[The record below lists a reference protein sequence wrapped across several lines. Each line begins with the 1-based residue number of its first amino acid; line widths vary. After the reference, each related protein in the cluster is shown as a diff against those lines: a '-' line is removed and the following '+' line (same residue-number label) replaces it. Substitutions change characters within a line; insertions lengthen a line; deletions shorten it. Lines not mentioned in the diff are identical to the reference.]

1 MIDTEVLDYGLGEAD
16 DDDFDETVEVDD
28 AQLPDHRYMDRE
40 LSWLAF
46 NQRVLELAE
55 DPSLP
60 VLERANF
67 LAIFASN
74 LDEFFMVRVAGLKRR
89 IVTGLA
95 VPTNVGRAPQDV
107 LADISEGAHTLQL
120 RHAQAWAD
128 LVQPALADAGI
139 EVTRWDE
146 LGEDDRKNLYDYF
159 QAQVFPVLMPLA
171 VDPAHPFPYISGL
184 SLNLAIRIRNAKT
197 GRQEF
202 ARLKVP
208 PMLPRFVEVPRS
220 DASAAS
226 GRARY
231 LPLEQLIANH
241 LGDLFPG
248 MEILEHHTFRLTRN
262 EDVVIEEDETEN
274 LIQALEAELLRR
286 RFGPPIR
293 LEVTEEMDDV
303 TLDLLINELEVT
315 EQEVYRLP
323 GPLDLRGL
331 FDLSRID
338 RPELHYPAHVPVT
351 AAAFQPAEQNGRADL
366 FAAIRKADVLVH
378 HPYESFT
385 TSVVAFLEQAARDP
399 HVLAIKQTLY
409 RTSGDSPIVQALI
422 DAAERGKQVL
432 ALVEVKARF
441 DEAANIVWA
450 RKLEKAGVHVVY
462 GLVGLKTHC
471 KLLHVIREEDGMLR
485 SYSHIGT
492 GNYNPK
498 TSRLYEDFGL
508 FTADEQVGRDL
519 TRLFNE
525 LSGYAIEKK
534 FKRLLVAP
542 LHLRKGLL
550 RLIDKERRN
559 AQDGKPAH
567 IRIKVNSMVDEQII
581 DALYRASAAGVRVD
595 VWVRGICSLKVG
607 LDGVGDNITVRS
619 ILGRY
624 LEHSRIFAFANDGDP
639 QVYIGSAD
647 MMHRNLDRRV
657 EALVRVVAP
666 AHVKEL
672 VDLFDVAMSDETSS
686 WHLEPTGDWVRHH
699 VSESGTPLVDLQ
711 ERTMTQIQR
720 RRRARAVR

>member
-1 MIDTEVLDYGLGEAD
+1 MIHTEALDSGLGDAD
-16 DDDFDETVEVDD
+16 DDDFDQAVETYDS
-28 AQLPDHRYMDRE
+28 QLPENRYQDRE
-40 LSWLAF
+40 ISWLAF
-46 NQRVLELAE
+46 NRRVLELAE
-55 DPSLP
+55 DPSVP
-60 VLERANF
+60 ALERANF

-95 VPTNVGRAPQDV
+95 VPTNVGRAPLDV
-107 LADISEGAHTLQL
+107 LTDISGEAHALQV
-120 RHAQAWAD
+120 RHADAWNS
-128 LVQPALADAGI
+128 LVRPALADAGI
-139 EVTRWDE
+139 DIVSWGDLTDE
-146 LGEDDRKNLYDYF
+146 ERTLLYDYF
-159 QAQVFPVLMPLA
+159 QGQVFPVLMPLA

-184 SLNLAIRIRNAKT
+184 SLNLAIRIRNART

-208 PMLPRFVEVPRS
+208 PMLPRFVQV
-220 DASAAS
+220 
-226 GRARY
+226 RADGHSVRY
-231 LPLEQLIANH
+231 LPLEDLIAHN
-241 LGDLFPG
+241 LKDLFPG
-248 MEILEHHTFRLTRN
+248 MEILDHHAFRLTRN

-293 LEVTEEMDDV
+293 LEVGDDMDDV
-303 TLDLLINELEVT
+303 TLDLLISELDIT
-315 EQEVYRLP
+315 QQEVYRLP

-331 FDLSRID
+331 FDLARID
-338 RPELHYPAHVPVT
+338 RPDLHFPPHVPTT
-351 AAAFQPAEQNGRADL
+351 AVAFQPSEQNGRADL
-366 FAAIRKADVLVH
+366 FAAIRKGDVLVH

-385 TSVVAFLEQAARDP
+385 TSVQAFLEQAAKDP

-409 RTSGDSPIVQALI
+409 RTSGDSPIVKALI
-422 DAAERGKQVL
+422 DAAEAGKQVL

-471 KLLHVIREEDGMLR
+471 KLLHVIRQEDGALR

-508 FTADEQVGRDL
+508 FTTDELVGRDL

-550 RLIDKERRN
+550 RLIDAERRN
-559 AQDGKPAH
+559 AQDGKPASV
-567 IRIKVNSMVDEQII
+567 RIKVNSMVDEQII
-581 DALYRASAAGVRVD
+581 DALYRASQAGVKVD
-595 VWVRGICSLKVG
+595 VWVRGICSLKLG
-607 LDGVGDNITVRS
+607 LDGVTDNITVRS

-624 LEHSRIFAFANDGDP
+624 LEHSRIFAFHNDGDP

-657 EALVRVVAP
+657 EALVRVTGA
-666 AHVKEL
+666 AHVTEL
-672 VDLFDVAMSDETSS
+672 IDLFDLAMSDTTSS
-686 WHLEPTGDWVRHH
+686 WRLSQDNEWVRHH
-699 VSESGTPLVDLQ
+699 LDGRGRPLVDLQ
-711 ERTMTQIQR
+711 DKTMAAVQR
-720 RRRARAVR
+720 RRRVRAVR

>member
-1 MIDTEVLDYGLGEAD
+1 MMDPALVDAGLGDAE
-16 DDDFDETVEVDD
+16 DDDFDAVEAPD
-28 AQLPDHRYMDRE
+28 ALLPDHRYLDRE

-55 DPSLP
+55 DPTLP
-60 VLERANF
+60 ELERANF

-89 IVTGLA
+89 IITGLA
-95 VPTNVGRAPQDV
+95 VPTNIGRSPSDA
-107 LADISEGAHTLQL
+107 LADISREAHALQL
-120 RHAQAWAD
+120 RHADAWTS
-128 LVQPALADAGI
+128 LVRPALADAGVEI
-139 EVTRWDE
+139 TEWDE
-146 LGEDDRKNLYDYF
+146 LTDDERAGLTEYF

-184 SLNLAIRIRNAKT
+184 SLNLAIRIRNART

-208 PMLPRFVEVPRS
+208 PMLPRFVEVPGNS
-220 DASAAS
+220 EIS
-226 GRARY
+226 RY
-231 LPLEQLIANH
+231 LRLEELIANH

-248 MEILEHHTFRLTRN
+248 MEVLDHHAFRLTRN
-262 EDVVIEEDETEN
+262 EDVEIEEDESEN

-293 LEVTEEMDDV
+293 LEITDDMDDV
-303 TLDLLINELEVT
+303 TLELLVKELDIT
-315 EQEVYRLP
+315 DQEVYRLP

-331 FDLSRID
+331 FGLSRVE
-338 RPELHYPAHVPVT
+338 RPDLRYPPHVPTT
-351 AAAFQPAEQNGRADL
+351 AVAFQPGDSSTRADM
-366 FAAIRKADVLVH
+366 FKAIRKSDVLVH

-385 TSVVAFLEQAARDP
+385 TSVQAFLEQAARDP

-409 RTSGDSPIVQALI
+409 RTSGDSPVVQALI
-422 DAAERGKQVL
+422 DAAEAGKQVL

-441 DEAANIVWA
+441 DEANNIVWA

-471 KLLHVIREEDGMLR
+471 KLALVIREEDGKLQH
-485 SYSHIGT
+485 YSHVGT

-498 TSRLYEDFGL
+498 TSRIYEDFGL
-508 FTADEQVGRDL
+508 FTADAQVGKDL

-542 LHLRKGLL
+542 LHLRKGLV
-550 RLIDKERRN
+550 RQIDHERAN
-559 AQDGKPAH
+559 AVAGKPAH
-567 IRIKVNSMVDEQII
+567 IRIKVNSMVDEEII
-581 DALYRASAAGVRVD
+581 DALYRASVAGVKVD
-595 VWVRGICSLKVG
+595 VWVRGICSLRTD
-607 LDGVGDNITVRS
+607 LDGISDNITVRS

-624 LEHSRIFAFANDGDP
+624 LEHSRIFAFENDGDP
-639 QVYIGSAD
+639 QIYIGSAD

-657 EALVRVVAP
+657 EALVRVTEP
-666 AHVKEL
+666 AHLKEL
-672 VDLFDVAMSDETSS
+672 LAFFDLAMNPGTSS
-686 WHLEPTGDWVRHH
+686 WHLGAAGVWERHAADAD
-699 VSESGTPLVDLQ
+699 GKPLIDLQ
-711 ERTMTQIQR
+711 DKTMGQIQR

>member
-1 MIDTEVLDYGLGEAD
+1 MIDHEVLDTGLGDED
-16 DDDFDETVEVDD
+16 DDDFDSAAAADD
-28 AQLPDHRYMDRE
+28 LLPIDRFLDRE

-55 DPSLP
+55 DPGLP
-60 VLERANF
+60 PLERANF

-95 VPTNVGRAPQDV
+95 VPTNIGTSPEDT
-107 LADISEGAHTLQL
+107 LADISEEAHRLQL
-120 RHAQAWAD
+120 RHADAWSR
-128 LVQPALADAGI
+128 LVAPSLAEAGV
-139 EVTRWDE
+139 EFVSFASLGDDE
-146 LGEDDRKNLYDYF
+146 RSRLSDYF
-159 QAQVFPVLMPLA
+159 HDQVFPVLMPLA

-184 SLNLAIRIRNAKT
+184 SLNLAIRIRNART

-208 PMLPRFVEVPRS
+208 PMLPRFVEISREGERV
-220 DASAAS
+220 
-226 GRARY
+226 RY
-231 LPLEQLIANH
+231 LALEDLIANH

-248 MEILEHHTFRLTRN
+248 MEVLDHHAFRLTRN
-262 EDVVIEEDETEN
+262 EDMVIEEDETEN
-274 LIQALEAELLRR
+274 LIQALEAELMRR

-293 LEVTEEMDDV
+293 LEVTEDMDEL
-303 TLDLLINELEVT
+303 TLKLLISELDIT
-315 EQEVYRLP
+315 EQEVYRIP

-331 FDLSRID
+331 FGLSRLN
-338 RPELHYPAHVPVT
+338 RPELKYKPHLPTT
-351 AAAFQPAEQNGRADL
+351 AIAFQPGDNNERSDI
-366 FAAIRKADVLVH
+366 FSAIRTGDVLVH
-378 HPYESFT
+378 HPYESFA
-385 TSVVAFLEQAARDP
+385 TSVQAFLDQAAKDP
-399 HVLAIKQTLY
+399 QVLAIKQTLY
-409 RTSGDSPIVQALI
+409 RTSGDSPIIQSLI
-422 DAAERGKQVL
+422 DAAEAGKQVL

-471 KLLHVIREEDGMLR
+471 KLALVIREEEGTLR
-485 SYSHIGT
+485 SYCHIGT

-498 TSRLYEDFGL
+498 TSRIYEDYGL

-550 RLIDKERRN
+550 RLIEAERRN
-559 AQDGKPAH
+559 AAEGKPAR

-581 DALYRASAAGVRVD
+581 DALYRASQAGVPVEI
-595 VWVRGICSLKVG
+595 WVRGICSIKPGVPG
-607 LDGVGDNITVRS
+607 LSENITVRS

-624 LEHSRIFAFANDGDP
+624 LEHSRIFAFHNGGDE
-639 QVYIGSAD
+639 QIYIGSAD

-657 EALVRVVAP
+657 EALVRVTDPTHLAQ
-666 AHVKEL
+666 L
-672 VDLFDVAMSDETSS
+672 MTLFDLAMSDATSS
-686 WHLEPTGDWVRHH
+686 WWLDASGTWVRHH
-699 VSESGTPLVDLQ
+699 LDEHGNQLVDLQ
-711 ERTMTQIQR
+711 DQTMNDVQS
-720 RRRARAVR
+720 RRRARATR